1 MSKFLRPLLF
11 ALIILTIFSF
21 FSQKEASNSKDDVV
35 LVTNA
40 SLPITKVIEVQIRN
54 NTEKTIQIED
64 RCPKNPLK
72 VEKYVNGQWIPKE
85 VEISQGDCPKQV
97 VSIEPQQAIPVNF
110 GPWSATLFDEE
121 GKYRL
126 SLDLALDGVEKS
138 FTSEVEVTPRGV
150 WRTLWEEVLY
160 KPIFNTLIYFI
171 SVIPGHSLG
180 WAVILLTL
188 LIKLILLIP
197 NQKALK
203 AQKKMQK
210 VQPQLDAL
218 KKKYQNDPQ
227 RLAAETMEIWKKHK
241 VSPMGSCLPILI
253 QFPILIALFY
263 VVKDGLGFINPY
275 LVYGGL
281 QGFDASL
288 IQTHFLGLDLTQV
301 NIIIL
306 PIIIG
311 LLQFIQ
317 MKLSVGKTLKNQ
329 TEGDAAANPMLMMN
343 KTMVY
348 FMPIMI
354 AVFTASVPAAVGF
367 YWGTSTLFGIAQQL
381 VVNRSTE

>member
-11 ALIILTIFSF
+11 VLIAFTILSF
-21 FSQKEASNSKDDVV
+21 FSNKQEQNSADDVV
-35 LVTNA
+35 LITDA
-40 SLPITKVIEVQIRN
+40 SLPISKVITVQVKN
-54 NTEKTIQIED
+54 NTEKAISIED
-64 RCPKNPLK
+64 HCPKNPLK
-72 VEKYVNGQWIPKE
+72 VEKYVNGQWMAKE
-85 VEISQGDCPKQV
+85 AEVTKEDCPQQRLT
-97 VSIEPQQAIPVNF
+97 IEPNQALPVNF
-110 GPWSATLFDEE
+110 GPWSAALFDQE

-126 SLDLALDGVEKS
+126 SLDLTLDGAKKS
-138 FTSEVEVTPRGV
+138 FTSEVEVTSQGV
-150 WRTLWEEVLY
+150 WRTIWEEVLY

-171 SVIPGHSLG
+171 SILPSHSLG

-188 LIKLILLIP
+188 VIKLILLIP
-197 NQKALK
+197 NQKALQ

-263 VVKDGLGFINPY
+263 VVRNGLGYINPHLLY
-275 LVYGGL
+275 SGL

-288 IQTHFLGLDLTQV
+288 IETHFLGLDLTQV
-301 NIIIL
+301 NIIVL
-306 PIIIG
+306 PIVIG

-317 MKLSVGKTLKNQ
+317 MKLSVGKALKNQ
-329 TEGDAAANPMLMMN
+329 PEGDTAANPMLMMN

-348 FMPIMI
+348 FMPVMI